1 MTLIRMAAGYR
12 RSCELLRER
21 MNELKE
27 RARTAQPPEKGQLE
41 QRIKDLN
48 TLYRETRETAVILE
62 RYYSGNNR
70 RCHAR
75 QKRR

>member
-1 MTLIRMAAGYR
+1 MTLLRMAAGYR
-12 RSCELLRER
+12 HSCELLRGR
-21 MNELKE
+21 MNELRE
-27 RARTAQPPEKGQLE
+27 RAKTAEAPEKSQLE

-62 RYYSGNNR
+62 RYYSR
-70 RCHAR
+70 RYYGR